1 MRRMK
6 IKRAF
11 NLDNVRCFLY
21 GPGQNDDCEDLGLA
35 PTAILNRRIDECSSV
50 QPIYRIGKLFWTV
63 ILLLRLLS
71 MQENSI

>member
-1 MRRMK
+1 MK

-35 PTAILNRRIDECSSV
+35 PTAVLNRRIDEHGSTE
-50 QPIYRIGKLFWTV
+50 PIQNRKTF
-63 ILLLRLLS
+63 LLLRLSS
-71 MQENSI
+71 MHKNAI